1 MVFKLMR
8 QSSGIG
14 VILSQEDRLVKF
26 ISEKDTYA
34 DDEDFGAIWA
44 GCNNNEFV
52 TDFLIQDEFFISR
65 LRGHVGQDKTISLV
79 EGRFN
84 WSHLKWDVG
93 RFVQR
98 CPVYQKANGQ
108 VQNTSLYTP
117 LPVLEMIWQDLT
129 MDFVLGLPRTQRGIE
144 FSFNSRPNCSTKK
157 TPFEVVYNSVPRH
170 TVDLIRFPP
179 SHDVNPN
186 VEEFAGHIQQI
197 YQKVKKNLEEA
208 NFHYKIVVD

>member
-1 MVFKLMR
+1 MLMMRILVPYGRDATITSLLLTSLFKMNFYFEVYNYVSL
-8 QSSGIG
+8 
-14 VILSQEDRLVKF
+14 VLSLCEH
-26 ISEKDTYA
+26 
-34 DDEDFGAIWA
+34 
-44 GCNNNEFV
+44 
-52 TDFLIQDEFFISR
+52 LIRELHVGR

-129 MDFVLGLPRTQRGIE
+129 MDFVLGLPRTQRGVDFILVVVNW
-144 FSFNSRPNCSTKK
+144 FSKMVHFLPYKKDFRCFLCGQFISLWNCLFAWRSLFN
-157 TPFEVVYNSVPRH
+157 
-170 TVDLIRFPP
+170 
-179 SHDVNPN
+179 
-186 VEEFAGHIQQI
+186 
-197 YQKVKKNLEEA
+197 
-208 NFHYKIVVD
+208 NFW